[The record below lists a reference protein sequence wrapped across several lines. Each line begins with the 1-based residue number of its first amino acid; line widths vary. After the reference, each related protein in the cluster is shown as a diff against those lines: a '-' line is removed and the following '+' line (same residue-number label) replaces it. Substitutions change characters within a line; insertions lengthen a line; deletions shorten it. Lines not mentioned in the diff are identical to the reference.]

1 LDSLKLS
8 LKKHFGFNEFKN
20 HQESVI
26 KNLLEGND
34 SFVIMPTGGGK
45 SLCYQLPALIMDGTA
60 IVISPLIALMKNQVD
75 LIRANSIDHSI
86 AHVLNSTLTNQQV
99 LNVKEDVVNNK
110 TKLLYIAPETLSKN
124 ETINFLKSIKIS
136 FLAIDEAHCISEWGH
151 DFRPEYRKIRD
162 IIELIDTKV
171 KIIALTATATP
182 KVQDDIVKN
191 LKINNSKVFKSSF
204 NRPNLF
210 YEVKGKNQSS
220 DLDLIKFI
228 KSKSNQ
234 SGIIYCLS
242 RKKVENLSE
251 LLNINGI
258 KSLPYHA
265 GLEKK
270 IREENQ
276 DKFLND
282 DCNIIVATIAFGMG
296 IDKPDVRFVI
306 HYDVPK
312 SIEGYYQETG
322 RAGRDGVISHCLMY
336 YSDEDADKLEKL
348 LSQKK
353 SSERNIGI
361 MLLKEVKN
369 FAKSSISRRKYLLS
383 YFGERYDPKI
393 HNDSS
398 MDDNSKNPKEKF
410 NAIEKL
416 KFLIFNFF
424 KSDKK
429 TSFKELVNN
438 LPTEKENEITRDFWK
453 TLITHC
459 IVDGILIRDINDIG
473 SLKITD
479 YGKQYLNEQDKFDIS
494 LDNDFSIENKPKHTS
509 IKTGVID
516 SNLMD
521 KLILLRKDIAK
532 KNSLPPYAI
541 LQEFSLE
548 DMTYKYPTSLEE
560 FKNINGVGEGKVN
573 KFGNYFIKLIKE
585 YIEEN
590 QIQKSDD
597 LVLRT
602 SGEKSSK
609 KLSLIQNI
617 DKKIPLDEI
626 SDSRGIEFNQ
636 LLSELESIVFSGTK
650 LDIDYYLDEILD
662 EDQQEELEEYFLES
676 ESEDISDALKEF
688 DGDYDEEELR
698 LYRIKFLND
707 VSNWLHNIWVK

>member
-1 LDSLKLS
+1 MDSLRLS
-8 LKKHFGFNEFKN
+8 LKKYFGFNEFKN
-20 HQESVI
+20 HQESI
-26 KNLLEGND
+26 IQNLLEGND

-45 SLCYQLPALIMDGTA
+45 SLCYQLPALMLSGTA

-75 LIRANSIDHSI
+75 LIRANSTDYSI
-86 AHVLNSTLTNQQV
+86 ANVLNSTLTKQQV
-99 LNVKEDVVNNK
+99 TSVKEDVTNKK
-110 TKLLYIAPETLSKN
+110 TKLLYIAPETFSKN
-124 ETINFLKSIKIS
+124 ETIEFLKSIKIS

-162 IIELIDTKV
+162 IIDQVDPKI

-182 KVQDDIVKN
+182 KVQDDIIKN

-210 YEVKGKNQSS
+210 YEVRGKSQTT

-242 RKKVENLSE
+242 RKNTEDLSE

-270 IREENQ
+270 LREENQ
-276 DKFLND
+276 DKFLKD

-322 RAGRDGVISHCLMY
+322 RAGRDGVVSHCIMY
-336 YSDEDADKLEKL
+336 YSDEDANKLEKL
-348 LSQKK
+348 LSKKK
-353 SSERNIGI
+353 SSEREIAL

-383 YFGERYDPKI
+383 YFGEKYDSTI
-393 HNDSS
+393 YNDQE
-398 MDDNSKNPKEKF
+398 MDDNSKNPKEKI
-410 NAIEKL
+410 NAFEKL
-416 KFLIFNFF
+416 DFMVSNFF

-429 TSFKELVNN
+429 ISFKELINS
-438 LPTEKENEITRDFWK
+438 LPLEENVISRNFWK

-473 SLKITD
+473 SLKITN
-479 YGKQYLNEQDKFDIS
+479 YGREYLNKFDKYDIS
-494 LDNDFSIENKPKHTS
+494 VDNDFSVEDIVNHTNL
-509 IKTGVID
+509 KTGVID
-516 SNLMD
+516 TNLMN

-532 KNSLPPYAI
+532 KSSLPPYAI

-560 FKNINGVGEGKVN
+560 FKNINGVGEGKVS

-590 QIQKSDD
+590 QIQKPED
-597 LVLRT
+597 LILRT

-626 SDSRGIEFNQ
+626 SESRGIEFAEI
-636 LLSELESIVFSGTK
+636 LSELESIVFSGTK

-662 EDQQEELEEYFLES
+662 EDQQEELKEYFLES
-676 ESEDISDALKEF
+676 ESEDILDALEEF

-707 VSNWLHNIWVK
+707 VSN

>member
-1 LDSLKLS
+1 MDSLKLS
-8 LKKHFGFNEFKN
+8 LKKYFGFNEFKN
-20 HQESVI
+20 HQESI
-26 KNLLEGND
+26 IQNLLEGND

-45 SLCYQLPALIMDGTA
+45 SLCYQLPALMLSGTA

-75 LIRANSIDHSI
+75 LIRANSTDYSI
-86 AHVLNSTLTNQQV
+86 ANVLNSTLTKKQV
-99 LNVKEDVVNNK
+99 TSVKEDVTNKK
-110 TKLLYIAPETLSKN
+110 TKILYIAPETLSKN
-124 ETINFLKSIKIS
+124 ETIEFLKSIKIS

-162 IIELIDTKV
+162 IIDQVDPKV

-210 YEVKGKNQSS
+210 YEVRGKTQTT

-242 RKKVENLSE
+242 RKNTEDLSE

-276 DKFLND
+276 DKFLKD

-322 RAGRDGVISHCLMY
+322 RAGRDGVVSHCIMY
-336 YSDEDADKLEKL
+336 YSDEDANKLEKL
-348 LSQKK
+348 LSKKK
-353 SSERNIGI
+353 SSEREIAV

-383 YFGERYDPKI
+383 YFGEKYDSTI
-393 HNDSS
+393 YNDQE
-398 MDDNSKNPKEKF
+398 MDDNSKNPKEKI

-416 KFLIFNFF
+416 NFMVSNFF

-429 TSFKELVNN
+429 ISFKELINS
-438 LPTEKENEITRDFWK
+438 LPLEENVISRNFWK

-459 IVDGILIRDINDIG
+459 VVDGIFIRDINDIG
-473 SLKITD
+473 SLKITN
-479 YGKQYLNEQDKFDIS
+479 YGREYLNKFDKYDIS
-494 LDNDFSIENKPKHTS
+494 VDNDFSIEDIVNHNNL
-509 IKTGVID
+509 KTGVID
-516 SNLMD
+516 TNLMN

-532 KNSLPPYAI
+532 KSSLPPYAI

-560 FKNINGVGEGKVN
+560 FKNINGVGEGKVG

-585 YIEEN
+585 YVEEN
-590 QIQKSDD
+590 QIQKPEDFI
-597 LVLRT
+597 LRT

-626 SDSRGIEFNQ
+626 SESRGIDFDEI
-636 LLSELESIVFSGTK
+636 LSELESIVFSGTK
-650 LDIDYYLDEILD
+650 LDIDYYIDEILD
-662 EDQQEELEEYFLES
+662 EDQQEELKEYFLES
-676 ESEDISDALKEF
+676 ESEDILEALEEF

-707 VSNWLHNIWVK
+707 VSN

>member
-1 LDSLKLS
+1 MDNLKLS

-75 LIRANSIDHSI
+75 LLRASSTDHSI
-86 AHVLNSTLTNQQV
+86 AHVLNSTLTKQQV
-99 LNVKEDVVNNK
+99 SNVKEDVINIK
-110 TKLLYIAPETLSKN
+110 TKLLYIAPETLSKS
-124 ETINFLKSIKIS
+124 ETIDFLKTIKIS

-151 DFRPEYRKIRD
+151 DFRPEYRKIRE
-162 IIELIDTKV
+162 IIELIDTEL

-210 YEVKGKNQSS
+210 YEVRGKNETT

-242 RKKVENLSE
+242 RKKVEDLSE

-258 KSLPYHA
+258 NSLPYHA

-282 DCNIIVATIAFGMG
+282 DCSIIVATIAFGMG
-296 IDKPDVRFVI
+296 IDKPDVRFVV

-322 RAGRDGVISHCLMY
+322 RAGRDGVVSHCIMY
-336 YSDEDADKLEKL
+336 YSDEDAEKLEKL

-353 SSERNIGI
+353 SSEREVGI
-361 MLLKEVKN
+361 MLLKEVKS

-383 YFGERYDPKI
+383 YFGEKYDPNI

-398 MDDNSKNPKEKF
+398 MDDNSKNPKEKI

-416 KFLIFNFF
+416 KFLISNFF

-429 TSFKELVNN
+429 ISFKELVNT
-438 LPTEKENEITRDFWK
+438 LPIQEENQITRDFWK

-473 SLKITD
+473 FLRITD
-479 YGKQYLNEQDKFDIS
+479 HGKKFLNEQDKFEIS
-494 LDNDFSIENKPKHTS
+494 IDNDFNVDKKPKYTNV
-509 IKTGVID
+509 KTGVID
-516 SNLMD
+516 TDLMG
-521 KLILLRKDIAK
+521 KLIILRKDIAK

-590 QIQKSDD
+590 QIQKPDD

-626 SDSRGIEFNQ
+626 SDSRGIEFTE

-650 LDIDYYLDEILD
+650 LDIDYYLEEILD
-662 EDQQEELEEYFLES
+662 EDQQEELKEYFLES
-676 ESEDISDALKEF
+676 ESEDISDALEEF

-707 VSNWLHNIWVK
+707 VSN

>member
-1 LDSLKLS
+1 MDNLELS

-75 LIRANSIDHSI
+75 LLRASSTDHSI
-86 AHVLNSTLTNQQV
+86 AHVLNSTLTKQQV
-99 LNVKEDVVNNK
+99 SNVKEDVINIK
-110 TKLLYIAPETLSKN
+110 TKLLYIAPETLSKS
-124 ETINFLKSIKIS
+124 ETIDFLKTIKIS

-151 DFRPEYRKIRD
+151 DFRPEYRKIRE
-162 IIELIDTKV
+162 IIELIDTEL

-210 YEVKGKNQSS
+210 YEVRGKNETT

-242 RKKVENLSE
+242 RKKVEDLSE

-258 KSLPYHA
+258 NSLPYHA

-282 DCNIIVATIAFGMG
+282 DCSIIVATIAFGMG
-296 IDKPDVRFVI
+296 IDKPDVRFVV

-322 RAGRDGVISHCLMY
+322 RAGRDGVVSHCIMY
-336 YSDEDADKLEKL
+336 YSDEDAEKLEKL

-353 SSERNIGI
+353 SSEREVGI
-361 MLLKEVKN
+361 MLLKEVKS

-383 YFGERYDPKI
+383 YFGEKYDPNI

-398 MDDNSKNPKEKF
+398 MDDNSKNPKEKI

-416 KFLIFNFF
+416 KFLISNFF

-429 TSFKELVNN
+429 ISFKELVNT
-438 LPTEKENEITRDFWK
+438 LPVQEENQITRDFWK

-473 SLKITD
+473 FLKITD
-479 YGKQYLNEQDKFDIS
+479 YGKKFLNEQDKFDIS
-494 LDNDFSIENKPKHTS
+494 IDNDFSVDNKPKHTNV
-509 IKTGVID
+509 KTGVID
-516 SNLMD
+516 TNLMA
-521 KLILLRKDIAK
+521 KLIILRKDIAK

-590 QIQKSDD
+590 QIQKPDD

-626 SDSRGIEFNQ
+626 SDSRGIEFTE

-650 LDIDYYLDEILD
+650 LDIDYYLEEILD
-662 EDQQEELEEYFLES
+662 EDQQEELKEYFLES
-676 ESEDISDALKEF
+676 ESEDISDALEEF

-707 VSNWLHNIWVK
+707 VSN

>member
-1 LDSLKLS
+1 MDNLKLS

-75 LIRANSIDHSI
+75 LLRASSTDHSI
-86 AHVLNSTLTNQQV
+86 AHVLNSTLTKQQV
-99 LNVKEDVVNNK
+99 SNVKEDVINNK
-110 TKLLYIAPETLSKN
+110 TKLLYIAPETLSKT
-124 ETINFLKSIKIS
+124 ETIDFLKTIKIS

-151 DFRPEYRKIRD
+151 DFRPEYRKIRE
-162 IIELIDTKV
+162 IIELIDTEL

-210 YEVKGKNQSS
+210 YEVRGKNEATN
-220 DLDLIKFI
+220 LDLIKFI

-242 RKKVENLSE
+242 RKKVEDLSE

-282 DCNIIVATIAFGMG
+282 DCSIIVATIAFGMG
-296 IDKPDVRFVI
+296 IDKPDVRFVV

-322 RAGRDGVISHCLMY
+322 RAGRDGVVSHCLMY
-336 YSDEDADKLEKL
+336 YSDGDAEKLEKL
-348 LSQKK
+348 LSKKK
-353 SSERNIGI
+353 SSEREVGI

-383 YFGERYDPKI
+383 YFGEKYDPKI

-398 MDDNSKNPKEKF
+398 MDDNSKNPIEKI

-424 KSDKK
+424 NSDKK
-429 TSFKELVNN
+429 ISFKELINT
-438 LPTEKENEITRDFWK
+438 LPVEEENEITRDFWK

-479 YGKQYLNEQDKFDIS
+479 YGKQYLNEQDKFHIS
-494 LDNDFSIENKPKHTS
+494 IDNDFSVENRPKHTS
-509 IKTGVID
+509 VKTGVID
-516 SNLMD
+516 NNLMN
-521 KLILLRKDIAK
+521 KLIILRKEIAK

-548 DMTYKYPTSLEE
+548 DMTYKYPTSIEE
-560 FKNINGVGEGKVN
+560 FKNINGVGDGKVN

-590 QIQKSDD
+590 QIQKPDEF
-597 LVLRT
+597 VLRT

-626 SDSRGIEFNQ
+626 SNSRGIEFNE

-650 LDIDYYLDEILD
+650 LDIDYYLEEILD
-662 EDQQEELEEYFLES
+662 EDQQEELKEYFIES
-676 ESEDISDALKEF
+676 ESEDISEAIKEF

-707 VSNWLHNIWVK
+707 VSN

>member
-1 LDSLKLS
+1 MDSLKLS
-8 LKKHFGFNEFKN
+8 LKKYFGFNEFKN
-20 HQESVI
+20 HQESI
-26 KNLLEGND
+26 IQNLLEGND

-45 SLCYQLPALIMDGTA
+45 SLCYQLPALMLSGTA

-75 LIRANSIDHSI
+75 LIRANSTDYSI
-86 AHVLNSTLTNQQV
+86 ANVLNSTLTKQQV
-99 LNVKEDVVNNK
+99 TSVKEDVTNKK
-110 TKLLYIAPETLSKN
+110 TKLLYIAPETFSKN
-124 ETINFLKSIKIS
+124 ETIEFLKSIKIS

-162 IIELIDTKV
+162 IIDQVDPKV

-182 KVQDDIVKN
+182 KVQDDIIKN

-210 YEVKGKNQSS
+210 YEVRGKSQTT

-242 RKKVENLSE
+242 RKNTEDLSE

-276 DKFLND
+276 DKFLKD

-322 RAGRDGVISHCLMY
+322 RAGRDGVVSHCIMY
-336 YSDEDADKLEKL
+336 YSDEDANKLEKL
-348 LSQKK
+348 LSKKK
-353 SSERNIGI
+353 SSEREIAV

-383 YFGERYDPKI
+383 YFGEKYDSTI
-393 HNDSS
+393 YNDQD
-398 MDDNSKNPKEKF
+398 MDDNSKNPKEKI

-416 KFLIFNFF
+416 NFMVSNFF

-429 TSFKELVNN
+429 ISFKELINS
-438 LPTEKENEITRDFWK
+438 LPLEENVISRNFWK

-473 SLKITD
+473 SLKITN
-479 YGKQYLNEQDKFDIS
+479 YGREYLNKFDKYDIS
-494 LDNDFSIENKPKHTS
+494 VDNDFSVEDIVNHTNL
-509 IKTGVID
+509 KTGVID
-516 SNLMD
+516 TNLMN

-532 KNSLPPYAI
+532 KSSLPPYAI

-560 FKNINGVGEGKVN
+560 FKNINGVGEGKVS
-573 KFGNYFIKLIKE
+573 KFGNFFIKLIKE

-590 QIQKSDD
+590 QIQKPED
-597 LVLRT
+597 LILRT

-626 SDSRGIEFNQ
+626 SESRGIEFAEI
-636 LLSELESIVFSGTK
+636 LSELESIVFSGTK

-662 EDQQEELEEYFLES
+662 EDQQEELKEYFLES
-676 ESEDISDALKEF
+676 ESEDILDALEEF

-707 VSNWLHNIWVK
+707 VSN

>member
-1 LDSLKLS
+1 MDSLKLS
-8 LKKHFGFNEFKN
+8 LKKYFGFNEFKN
-20 HQESVI
+20 HQESI
-26 KNLLEGND
+26 IQNLLEGND

-45 SLCYQLPALIMDGTA
+45 SLCYQLPALMLSGTA

-75 LIRANSIDHSI
+75 LIRANSTDYSI
-86 AHVLNSTLTNQQV
+86 ANVLNSTLTKQQV
-99 LNVKEDVVNNK
+99 TSVKEDVTNKK

-124 ETINFLKSIKIS
+124 ETIEFLKSVKIS

-162 IIELIDTKV
+162 IIDQVDPKI

-182 KVQDDIVKN
+182 KVQDDIIKN

-210 YEVKGKNQSS
+210 YEVRGKSQTT

-242 RKKVENLSE
+242 RKNTEDLSE

-270 IREENQ
+270 LREENQ
-276 DKFLND
+276 DKFLKD

-322 RAGRDGVISHCLMY
+322 RAGRDGVVSHCIMY
-336 YSDEDADKLEKL
+336 YSDEDANKLEKL
-348 LSQKK
+348 LSKKK
-353 SSERNIGI
+353 SSEREIAV

-383 YFGERYDPKI
+383 YFGEKYDSTRY
-393 HNDSS
+393 NDQE
-398 MDDNSKNPKEKF
+398 MDDNSKNPKEKI

-416 KFLIFNFF
+416 NFMVSNFF
-424 KSDKK
+424 KLDKK
-429 TSFKELVNN
+429 ISFKELINS
-438 LPTEKENEITRDFWK
+438 LPLEENVISRNFWK

-473 SLKITD
+473 SLKITN
-479 YGKQYLNEQDKFDIS
+479 YGREYLNKFDKYDIS
-494 LDNDFSIENKPKHTS
+494 VDNDFSIEDVGNHTS
-509 IKTGVID
+509 LKTGVID
-516 SNLMD
+516 TNLMN

-532 KNSLPPYAI
+532 KSSLPPYAI

-560 FKNINGVGEGKVN
+560 FKNINGVGEGKVS

-590 QIQKSDD
+590 QIQKPED
-597 LVLRT
+597 LILRT

-626 SDSRGIEFNQ
+626 SESRGIEFAEI
-636 LLSELESIVFSGTK
+636 LSELESIVFSGTK

-662 EDQQEELEEYFLES
+662 EDQQEELKEYFLES
-676 ESEDISDALKEF
+676 ESEDILDALEEF

-707 VSNWLHNIWVK
+707 VSN

>member
-1 LDSLKLS
+1 MDNLKLS

-75 LIRANSIDHSI
+75 LLRANSTDHSI
-86 AHVLNSTLTNQQV
+86 AHVLNSTLTKQQV
-99 LNVKEDVVNNK
+99 SNVKEDVINNK
-110 TKLLYIAPETLSKN
+110 TKLLYIAPETLSKS
-124 ETINFLKSIKIS
+124 ETIAFLKTIKIS

-151 DFRPEYRKIRD
+151 DFRPEYRKIRE
-162 IIELIDTKV
+162 IIELIDNEL

-210 YEVKGKNQSS
+210 YEVRGKNEAT

-242 RKKVENLSE
+242 RKKVEDLSE

-258 KSLPYHA
+258 NSLPYHA

-282 DCNIIVATIAFGMG
+282 DCSIIVATIAFGMG
-296 IDKPDVRFVI
+296 IDKPDVRFVV
-306 HYDVPK
+306 HYDIPK

-322 RAGRDGVISHCLMY
+322 RAGRDGVVSHCIMY
-336 YSDEDADKLEKL
+336 YSDEDVQKLEKL

-353 SSERNIGI
+353 SSEREVGI
-361 MLLKEVKN
+361 MLLKEVKS

-383 YFGERYDPKI
+383 YFGEKYDPNI

-398 MDDNSKNPKEKF
+398 MDDNSKNPKEKI

-416 KFLIFNFF
+416 KFLISNFF

-429 TSFKELVNN
+429 NSFKKLVNT
-438 LPTEKENEITRDFWK
+438 LPVQEENQITRDFWK

-459 IVDGILIRDINDIG
+459 IVEGILIRDINDIG

-479 YGKQYLNEQDKFDIS
+479 HGKKFLNEQDKFDIS
-494 LDNDFSIENKPKHTS
+494 IDNDFGVDNKPKHTNV
-509 IKTGVID
+509 KTGVID
-516 SNLMD
+516 TNLMG
-521 KLILLRKDIAK
+521 KLIMLRKDIAK

-548 DMTYKYPTSLEE
+548 DMTYKYPTSLQE
-560 FKNINGVGEGKVN
+560 FKNINGIGEGKVN

-590 QIQKSDD
+590 QIQKPDD

-609 KLSLIQNI
+609 KLFLIQNI

-626 SDSRGIEFNQ
+626 SDSRGIEFIE
-636 LLSELESIVFSGTK
+636 LLLELESIVFSGTK
-650 LDIDYYLDEILD
+650 LDIDYYLEEILD
-662 EDQQEELEEYFLES
+662 EDQQEELKEYFIES
-676 ESEDISDALKEF
+676 ESEDISDALEEF

-707 VSNWLHNIWVK
+707 VSN

>member
-1 LDSLKLS
+1 MDNLKLS

-75 LIRANSIDHSI
+75 LLRANSTDHSI
-86 AHVLNSTLTNQQV
+86 AHVLNSTLTKQQV
-99 LNVKEDVVNNK
+99 SNVKEDVINNK
-110 TKLLYIAPETLSKN
+110 TKLLYIAPETLSKS
-124 ETINFLKSIKIS
+124 ETIDFLKTIKIS

-151 DFRPEYRKIRD
+151 DFRPEYRKIRE
-162 IIELIDTKV
+162 IIELIDNEL

-210 YEVKGKNQSS
+210 YEVRGKNEAT

-242 RKKVENLSE
+242 RKKVEDLSE

-258 KSLPYHA
+258 NSLPYHA

-282 DCNIIVATIAFGMG
+282 DCSIIVATIAFGMG
-296 IDKPDVRFVI
+296 IDKPDVRFVV
-306 HYDVPK
+306 HYDIPK

-322 RAGRDGVISHCLMY
+322 RAGRDGVVSHCIMY
-336 YSDEDADKLEKL
+336 YSDEDVQKLEKL

-353 SSERNIGI
+353 SSEREVGI
-361 MLLKEVKN
+361 MLLKEVKS

-383 YFGERYDPKI
+383 YFGEKYDPNI

-398 MDDNSKNPKEKF
+398 MDDNSKNPKEKI

-416 KFLIFNFF
+416 KFLISNFF

-429 TSFKELVNN
+429 NSFKKLVNT
-438 LPTEKENEITRDFWK
+438 LPVQEENQITRDFWK

-459 IVDGILIRDINDIG
+459 IVEGILIRDINDIG

-479 YGKQYLNEQDKFDIS
+479 HGKKFLNEQDKFDIS
-494 LDNDFSIENKPKHTS
+494 IDNDFGVDNKPKHTNV
-509 IKTGVID
+509 KTGVID
-516 SNLMD
+516 TNLMG
-521 KLILLRKDIAK
+521 KLIMLRKDIAK

-548 DMTYKYPTSLEE
+548 DMTYKYPTSLQE
-560 FKNINGVGEGKVN
+560 FKNINGIGEGKVN

-590 QIQKSDD
+590 QIQKPDD

-626 SDSRGIEFNQ
+626 SDSRGIEFTE

-650 LDIDYYLDEILD
+650 LDIDYYLEEILD
-662 EDQQEELEEYFLES
+662 EDQQEELKEYFIES
-676 ESEDISDALKEF
+676 ESEDISDALEEF

-707 VSNWLHNIWVK
+707 VSN